1 VEAASVTTYPT
12 TYPMPV
18 IADDEL
24 AAVDTRL
31 AEAGVR
37 LLSGSVVD
45 PAGVIRAKHVP
56 ADRAAAFHV
65 NGMGASP
72 SWNVF
77 CVDNA
82 IAFTPRFGVVGDL
95 RLRADLTA
103 LHILGDG
110 LAWAPAE
117 MFGQDGAPAPVCT
130 RGLLRRIQAALADQ
144 GLAARLGCE
153 LEMVLV
159 PRSGPGWNAY
169 GLGALMD
176 VESFVLDL
184 LDAAGQTGLPLEQ
197 IHAEYG
203 DGQLEFSLSPAD
215 PLTAADHVVLARM
228 LAGRVARRHDLAVSF
243 SPQPFAGGSGN
254 GAHQHL
260 SLARDGMPL
269 FSGGA
274 GPHGMTDDGCAAI
287 GGVVAGLPEL
297 LAVFAGSVLSSQRL
311 QPGHWSGA
319 FACWGLENREAA
331 VRFCAAT
338 PGNPH
343 GASVELKCIDPS
355 ANPYL
360 AAATFL
366 GLVLDGLASGTPLP
380 PEVTVDPAALSPDE
394 VARTRTVRLP
404 EDQAS
409 ALAALEGSSLAR
421 RLLGEE
427 ILEALTAVRRYELTT
442 YGGSDI
448 AALTEKLRYTWSA

>member
-1 VEAASVTTYPT
+1 MTS
-12 TYPMPV
+12 YPMPV
-18 IADDEL
+18 LTDEQLSAARARLTDD
-24 AAVDTRL
+24 
-31 AEAGVR
+31 GVR

-45 PAGVIRAKHVP
+45 PAGVVRAKHVP
-56 ADRAAAFHV
+56 VERAGAFHV

-95 RLRADLTA
+95 RLRADLAA
-103 LHILGDG
+103 LHVLGDG

-117 MFGQDGAPAPVCT
+117 MFGQDGAPARVCS
-130 RGLLRRIQAALADQ
+130 RGLLRRAQAELGEQ
-144 GLAARLGCE
+144 GLRALLGCE

-159 PRSGPGWNAY
+159 PRTGPGWNAY
-169 GLGALMD
+169 GLGATLD
-176 VESFVLDL
+176 VEPFVLDL
-184 LDAAGQTGLPLEQ
+184 VDAAAHAGLPLEQ

-203 DGQLEFSLSPAD
+203 DGQLEFSLAPVD
-215 PLTAADHVVLARM
+215 PLTAADHVVLARV
-228 LAGRVARRHDLAVSF
+228 LACRVARRHDLAVSF
-243 SPQPFAGGSGN
+243 SPQPLAGGSGN

-260 SLARDGMPL
+260 SLTRGDVPL
-269 FSGGA
+269 FSGGD
-274 GPHGMTDDGCAAI
+274 GPHGLTDDGAAAVS
-287 GGVVAGLPEL
+287 GVVSGLPEL
-297 LAVFAGSVLSSQRL
+297 LAVFAGSVLSPYRL

-343 GASVELKCIDPS
+343 GASLELKCIDPS

-360 AAATFL
+360 AAAAFL
-366 GLVLDGLASGTPLP
+366 GLALDGLARRAPLP
-380 PEVTVDPAALSPDE
+380 PEVTVDPAALTPDDM
-394 VARTRTVRLP
+394 ARTGTVRLP
-404 EDQAS
+404 DPAA
-409 ALAALEGSSLAR
+409 ALAALDGSPLAR

-427 ILEALTAVRRYELTT
+427 ILEALTAVRRYEHDT
-442 YGGSDI
+442 YGGEDVG
-448 AALTEKLRYTWSA
+448 AVAEKLRFAWSA

>member
-1 VEAASVTTYPT
+1 VTIYPL
-12 TYPMPV
+12 P
-18 IADDEL
+18 ILGDDEMS
-24 AAVDTRL
+24 AARARL
-31 AEAGVR
+31 ADGEVR

-56 ADRAAAFHV
+56 AARAGAFHV

-77 CVDNA
+77 CIDNA
-82 IAFTPRFGVVGDL
+82 VAFTPRFGVVGDL

-103 LHILGDG
+103 LHVLGDG

-117 MFGQDGAPAPVCT
+117 MFDQDGAPAPVCS
-130 RGLLRRIQAALADQ
+130 RGLLRRIQAGLAEQ
-144 GLAARLGCE
+144 GLGALLGSE
-153 LEMVLV
+153 LEMVLT

-169 GLGALMD
+169 GLGSALD
-176 VESFVLDL
+176 VEPFVLDL
-184 LDAAGQTGLPLEQ
+184 IRAAEQAFLPLEQ

-203 DGQLEFSLSPAD
+203 DGQFEFSLSPTD
-215 PLTAADHVVLARM
+215 PLTAADHVVLARVI
-228 LAGRVARRHDLAVSF
+228 AGRVARKHDLAVSW
-243 SPQPFAGGSGN
+243 SPLPFAGGSGN

-260 SLARDGMPL
+260 SLTRSGVPL
-269 FSGGA
+269 FSGGT
-274 GPHGMTDDGCAAI
+274 GPHGLTDEGGAAI
-287 GGVVAGLPEL
+287 GGVVAGLPDL
-297 LAVFAGSVLSSQRL
+297 LAVFAGSVLSPHRL

-360 AAATFL
+360 AAAVFL
-366 GLVLDGLASGTPLP
+366 GLTLDGLARHAPLP
-380 PEVTVDPAALSPDE
+380 PEVTVDPAALRPDDA
-394 VARTRTVRLP
+394 ARTGTVRLP
-404 EDQAS
+404 ADQAS
-409 ALAALEGSSLAR
+409 ALAALDGSDLAR

-427 ILEALTAVRRYELTT
+427 ILEALTAVRRHEIET
-442 YGGSDI
+442 YGKDDI
-448 AALTEKLRYTWSA
+448 AVLAETFRYAWSA

>member
-1 VEAASVTTYPT
+1 LPGMGKSVGALS
-12 TYPMPV
+12 V
-18 IADDEL
+18 AR
-24 AAVDTRL
+24 ARL
-31 AEAGVR
+31 ADAEVR

-56 ADRAAAFHV
+56 VNRADAFHE

-103 LHILGDG
+103 LHVLGDG

-117 MFGQDGAPAPVCT
+117 MFDQDGVPAPVCT
-130 RGLLRRIQAALADQ
+130 RGLLRRTVAELAGQ
-144 GLAARLGCE
+144 GLGALLGCE
-153 LEMVLV
+153 LEMVLT
-159 PRSGPGWNAY
+159 PRTGPGWTAY
-169 GLGALMD
+169 GLGSMLD
-176 VESFVLDL
+176 VEPFVLDL
-184 LDAAGQTGLPLEQ
+184 LAAADRAGLPIEQ
-197 IHAEYG
+197 VHAEYG
-203 DGQLEFSLSPAD
+203 DSQLEFSLGPTD
-215 PLTAADHVVLARM
+215 PLTAADHVVLARL
-228 LAGRVARRHDLAVSF
+228 LACRIARRHELSVSF
-243 SPQPFAGGSGN
+243 SPLPFADGSGN

-260 SLARDGMPL
+260 SLTRDGAPL

-274 GPHGMTDDGCAAI
+274 GPHGLTDDGGAAI

-297 LAVFAGSVLSSQRL
+297 LAVFAGSVLSRYRL

-331 VRFCAAT
+331 VRLCAAT
-338 PGNPH
+338 RGNPH

-360 AAATFL
+360 ATATFL
-366 GLVLDGLASGTPLP
+366 GLALEGIAKGAPLP
-380 PEVTVDPAALSPDE
+380 PEVTVNPAALTPEE

-404 EDQAS
+404 ADQAA
-409 ALAALEGSSLAR
+409 ALAALEGSSLAH

-427 ILEALTAVRRYELTT
+427 ILEALTAVRRYECDT
-442 YGGSDI
+442 YGEQDI
-448 AALTEKLRYTWSA
+448 EAVTEQLRYAWSA